1 MRRRLGHILRI
12 GVSRQGLAL
21 VKASRWNSAA
31 PEVLGELAFAAGE
44 APGYEGIAAGMRQLL
59 LDAGCARWKASVVL
73 ADELVRMW
81 QVAPPPG
88 SARLADLEA
97 AAALRF
103 HTLYGDSPA
112 LWKLAA
118 GWDVGQPFLAAAM
131 PRQLLALLEQ
141 AAAEQQV
148 ELVEIAPQF
157 IAGWNQWRKA
167 VRPGAWYGLVQQRVL
182 TIGVV
187 TGAAVSAVRTVALP
201 DGASLEWLGQHVA
214 REALRLNLP
223 APARIAV
230 SGQVPLAWNSS
241 AGQLACTLLAPGQ
254 GSDWSDAVR
263 LALTGSR
270 A

>member
-1 MRRRLGHILRI
+1 MRSRLGQVLRI

-21 VKASRWNSAA
+21 VKASRWNSAP
-31 PEVLGELAFAAGE
+31 PEVLGQLEFPATDM
-44 APGYEGIAAGMRQLL
+44 PGYEGIAAGVRQLL
-59 LDAGCARWKASVVL
+59 TGAGCTGGQASVVL
-73 ADELVRMW
+73 ADDLVRMW

-103 HTLYGDSPA
+103 QTLYGESPA

-118 GWDVGQPFLAAAM
+118 GWDAAQPFLAAAM

-141 AAAEQQV
+141 AASAQQV

-182 TIGVV
+182 TLGIVS
-187 TGAAVSAVRTVALP
+187 GAAVSAVRAVALP
-201 DGASLEWLGQHVA
+201 EGATLEWLGRHVA

-223 APARIAV
+223 APGRLAV
-230 SGQVPLAWNSS
+230 SGQAPLAWNSS
-241 AGQLACTLLAPGQ
+241 AGQLACSVLAPGQ
-254 GSDWSDAVR
+254 GADWSDGVR